1 MKKNFLILL
10 VGLILTACT
19 SRIDT
24 DVKSAYE
31 SKSQIP
37 LNAASVLVKYDF
49 NPTVKTPGT
58 DHLFSRSLTQGLERW
73 VNARLRPA
81 GQFGVAQVTVR
92 DASILELPDYQTPEK
107 FEGRLDVIISLVD
120 ARGTIIAQA
129 ETKVKREKAAPRNIS
144 EEERRDLTNVVVTD
158 VINAFDRQMEEAI
171 LKMTSAAPIYPKV
184 TK

>member
-1 MKKNFLILL
+1 MKKSLTLL
-10 VGLILTACT
+10 VFGLVLTACT

-24 DVKSAYE
+24 DIKSVYE

-49 NPTVKTPGT
+49 NPTVKTSGT

-92 DASILELPDYQTPEK
+92 DASILELPDSQTPEK
-107 FEGRLDVIISLVD
+107 FEGILDVIISLID
-120 ARGTIIAQA
+120 QRGVILAQA
-129 ETKVKREKAAPRNIS
+129 ETKVKRARIAPRNIS
-144 EEERRDLTNVVVTD
+144 DQERHDLTNVVVTE
-158 VINAFDRQMEEAI
+158 VINDFDKQMEEAI
-171 LKMTSAAPIYPKV
+171 LKMTSIIPINPK
-184 TK
+184 TF